1 MDDEKRRRTTTF
13 ETFAF
18 KSKGDR
24 WVGWWGLPWPTTLNE
39 SFVSANSAMYHALRK
54 ALEYRADLCLHFPH
68 KLFSS
73 ESGGVFYSLLL
84 FFIVCVCS
92 MAVFV
97 WLDTVRVESIHI
109 YLVRRSSVPFR
120 ILNQLSNVDKFPF
133 KRLMPFYLS
142 VVYAPKS
149 MCGGPSKYLLHNSPR
164 VVSAQ

>member
-1 MDDEKRRRTTTF
+1 MLKKGGERQLSKLLPLNRSKVAIGGWVDEVFLGRRPSTSLLYLLIPQCIMHCGRHQNTVLIYACIFRTNF
-13 ETFAF
+13 SHPNREAYFI
-18 KSKGDR
+18 
-24 WVGWWGLPWPTTLNE
+24 
-39 SFVSANSAMYHALRK
+39 
-54 ALEYRADLCLHFPH
+54 
-68 KLFSS
+68 LFSYFLS
-73 ESGGVFYSLLL
+73 
-84 FFIVCVCS
+84 CVCS